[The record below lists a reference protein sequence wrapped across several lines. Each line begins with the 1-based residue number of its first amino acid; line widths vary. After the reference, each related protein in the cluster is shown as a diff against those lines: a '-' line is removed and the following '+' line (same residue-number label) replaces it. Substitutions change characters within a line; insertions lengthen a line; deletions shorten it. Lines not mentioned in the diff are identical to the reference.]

1 MLAFLAFFWMVL
13 LDFCSAESLD
23 FRLKNFLISNTVVIN
38 CKKCDYA
45 ERGLE
50 YLVCYGHG
58 FIVKCEVDACYVLTV
73 NHILPFEDIVVYS
86 SDMKPFEVLQT
97 IVDPNHDL
105 AIVKIRAR
113 NAGLFDYTSRFSLPR
128 KDMKVLTGVVTTLG
142 FIVEHGKILS
152 VRKEKGIEIFEHDLY
167 LNPGYDGSIVIDEDG
182 QIVGINLNGLSDGNG
197 LAISTEEIKKFLNSF
212 LGKRRIQ
219 ENGNL
224 K

>member
-1 MLAFLAFFWMVL
+1 MLAFLAFFWAIL

-23 FRLKNFLISNTVVIN
+23 LRLKNFLVSNTVVIN

-45 ERGLE
+45 ESGLK

-58 FIVKCEVDACYVLTV
+58 FIVKCEVDTCYVLTV

-97 IVDPNHDL
+97 IIDPGHDL
-105 AIVKIRAR
+105 AVVKIRVR
-113 NAGLFDYTSRFSLPR
+113 NAGLFDYTSKFTLPR
-128 KDMKVLTGVVTTLG
+128 KDTNVLTGVITTFG
-142 FIVEHGKILS
+142 FVVERGKILNI
-152 VRKEKGIEIFEHDLY
+152 RKEKGIEAFGHDLY

-182 QIVGINLNGLSDGNG
+182 QIVGINLNRLSNGNG
-197 LAISTEEIKKFLNSF
+197 LAISTEEIKRFLNSVF
-212 LGKRRIQ
+212 GEYKTR
-219 ENGNL
+219 ENGSL